1 MMCSGSNLQNSTSLT
16 LKQRSTKNEDTD
28 TLMFPKLYAYEYQ
41 CNIFN
46 CFYAENQL
54 NSESKRAA
62 ENQWSSIV
70 ENRHAF
76 SHIST
81 RADSAKNEYS
91 SSATSLLD
99 FATPSSCEDQ
109 DHDE

>member
-1 MMCSGSNLQNSTSLT
+1 MIMSSGSNLQNSTSLT
-16 LKQRSTKNEDTD
+16 LKQSTKNEDTD
-28 TLMFPKLYAYEYQ
+28 KLMFSKLYTYEYQ

-46 CFYAENQL
+46 CFYAETQL
-54 NSESKRAA
+54 NSESKRAV

-76 SHIST
+76 SHINT

-99 FATPSSCEDQ
+99 FATPSSCEDR
-109 DHDE
+109 DEE